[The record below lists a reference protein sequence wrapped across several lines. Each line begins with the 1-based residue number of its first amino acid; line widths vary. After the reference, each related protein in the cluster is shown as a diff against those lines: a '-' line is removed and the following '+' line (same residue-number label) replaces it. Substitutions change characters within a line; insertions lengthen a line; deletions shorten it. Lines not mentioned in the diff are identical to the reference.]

1 MTSPKVKAQ
10 RDEKTGRFAKGNAS
24 RVTHGLTRYLHDGRL
39 PSIPG
44 RRGIMRHLAG
54 LKRSL
59 EAEVPGSEDPRKQIL
74 IAQVVRAEGFQLL
87 AEAFV
92 KRVGLL
98 HPMRLRLGVLAF
110 QPIIEQLV
118 SFQNSQRAALSALG
132 MDKRDAEGALA
143 PYEIVEREKKS

>member
-1 MTSPKVKAQ
+1 M
-10 RDEKTGRFAKGNAS
+10 
-24 RVTHGLTRYLHDGRL
+24 
-39 PSIPG
+39 
-44 RRGIMRHLAG
+44 AG

>member
-1 MTSPKVKAQ
+1 
-10 RDEKTGRFAKGNAS
+10 
-24 RVTHGLTRYLHDGRL
+24 
-39 PSIPG
+39 
-44 RRGIMRHLAG
+44 MRHLAG

-59 EAEVPGSEDPRKQIL
+59 EAEVPGSEDPRKQVL
-74 IAQVVRAEGFQLL
+74 IGQVVRAEGFQLL

-118 SFQNSQRAALSALG
+118 SFQNSQRSALSALG
-132 MDKRDAEGALA
+132 MSRKDLEPLRMPYDEEEGK
-143 PYEIVEREKKS
+143 P